1 MPSNNLVY
9 RGTKKIISTMEDVE
23 NKSSTLCGSFK
34 TMFGNIGTT
43 YHLWR
48 HENFDEA
55 QALRTMWI
63 SNQASNFIDFS
74 KYYTGDHEF
83 QAQFLPFLRK
93 IQGLILILLSFTTIK
108 ACLSVNLTLGPK
120 YPKFIH
126 FLSTDIINKNID
138 CKA

>member
-1 MPSNNLVY
+1 MPSNNFVY

-23 NKSSTLCGSFK
+23 NKSSILCGSFK

-48 HENFDEA
+48 HEKFDDA

-63 SNQASNFIDFS
+63 SNQASNFIDYS

-83 QAQFLPFLRK
+83 RTQFLPFLRK
-93 IQGLILILLSFTTIK
+93 IQGLMFIYTLKQSFLTFMFNQHFSADATKCTKALI
-108 ACLSVNLTLGPK
+108 
-120 YPKFIH
+120 
-126 FLSTDIINKNID
+126 
-138 CKA
+138 

>member
-1 MPSNNLVY
+1 
-9 RGTKKIISTMEDVE
+9 MEDVE
-23 NKSSTLCGSFK
+23 NKSSILCGSFK

-55 QALRTMWI
+55 QALRTIWI

-93 IQGLILILLSFTTIK
+93 IQGLILISLYLLQ
-108 ACLSVNLTLGPK
+108 L
-120 YPKFIH
+120 KFESSA
-126 FLSTDIINKNID
+126 FEKN
-138 CKA
+138 

>member
-1 MPSNNLVY
+1 MPSNNFVY

-23 NKSSTLCGSFK
+23 NKSSILCGSFK

-74 KYYTGDHEF
+74 KYYTRIPG
-83 QAQFLPFLRK
+83 
-93 IQGLILILLSFTTIK
+93 TI
-108 ACLSVNLTLGPK
+108 
-120 YPKFIH
+120 
-126 FLSTDIINKNID
+126 STFFEKNSRSNVHLY
-138 CKA
+138 CT